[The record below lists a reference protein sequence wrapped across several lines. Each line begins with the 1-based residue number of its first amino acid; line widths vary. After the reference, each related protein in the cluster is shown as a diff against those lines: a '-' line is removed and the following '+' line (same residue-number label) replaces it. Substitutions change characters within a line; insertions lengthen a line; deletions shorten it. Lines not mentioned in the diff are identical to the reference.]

1 MKISEYIKF
10 LRVQKGISQEK
21 LGEIVGVQRAAVQK
35 WESGA
40 TQNLKR
46 TTIQRLAEYFEVSPA
61 GFVDDDLNEF
71 GVSYDNIHP
80 VTLKRFPI

>member
-35 WESGA
+35 WE
-40 TQNLKR
+40 TETECR
-46 TTIQRLAEYFEVSPA
+46 TWAVQKNSDSPRCGISIPARFCA
-61 GFVDDDLNEF
+61 G
-71 GVSYDNIHP
+71 
-80 VTLKRFPI
+80 